1 MTELF
6 IKLFKSPVLL
16 GYLGSVLRAA
26 GLQFGYLVIVLLNKI
41 FALFLVVAELNEIL
55 LPCFLSASSL
65 ALLVE
70 SISLSLF

>member
-6 IKLFKSPVLL
+6 IKLFKSLVLL
-16 GYLGSVLRAA
+16 GYLGSVLRAV

-55 LPCFLSASSL
+55 LPCFF
-65 ALLVE
+65 VG
-70 SISLSLF
+70 FKFGFTC